1 MMKRLVKSFILLLIP
16 ISLAAQLEPVTSQYV
31 LNPLSI
37 NPSYAGNRGA
47 LSIAAFYR
55 KQWTGI
61 SGAPETLTFAAD
73 APFIDSKLGL
83 GLTITSDKIGVTKE
97 THIMTNY
104 SYKINMSRGELSLGL
119 GAGLITTNTAWSD
132 LVVID
137 TEDVSM
143 LTDSRVFVVPEFSFG
158 AYYSQENFFAG
169 LSIPKLLSY
178 NFSFEKN
185 KYTFNFDPG
194 QYNYL
199 LNTGYVFSINPSL
212 KFLPSTLISYSPG
225 EKVLFDLNAYAG
237 LNDKVWAGVSYRNNR
252 SVGALIQIAIN
263 TQLRV
268 AYTYD
273 FDLGD
278 LGSYSNGSHE
288 IMLRYEFR
296 YKVEAISPLNF

>member
-1 MMKRLVKSFILLLIP
+1 MMKRLIKSFILLLIP
-16 ISLAAQLEPVTSQYV
+16 ISLAGQLEPVTSQYV

-61 SGAPETLTFAAD
+61 SGAPETLTFTAD

-83 GLTITSDKIGVTKE
+83 GLTIASDKIGVTKE

-104 SYKINMSRGELSLGL
+104 SYKLNMSKGELSLGL

-137 TEDVSM
+137 PEDVSM
-143 LTDSRVFVVPEFSFG
+143 LSDSRVFVVPEFSFG
-158 AYYSQENFFAG
+158 AYYSHENFFAG

-185 KYTFNFDPG
+185 KYTFNFAPG

-199 LNTGYVFSINPSL
+199 LNTGYVFSINPSI

-225 EKVLFDLNAYAG
+225 EKVLFDINAYAG

-252 SVGALIQIAIN
+252 SFGALIQFAIN
-263 TQLRV
+263 NQLRV

-273 FDLGD
+273 FDFGD